1 MSNTSTIR
9 QSTYIKGDIYIDYA
23 NDETAVVGQDRISSL
38 PKNSSA
44 IEYWNY
50 NTKTNG
56 LCVQYKS
63 SDTFYWY
70 EGVPFVTIFA
80 LMNADSLGAFI
91 AKEIKPNF
99 SVA

>member
-9 QSTYIKGDIYIDYA
+9 QSTYTGDTFIDYA
-23 NDETAVVGQDRISSL
+23 NKEMAVIDDRRISSVAIH
-38 PKNSSA
+38 SSA
-44 IEYWNY
+44 IYYWSYDIVSNE
-50 NTKTNG
+50 
-56 LCVQYKS
+56 LVVQYKS
-63 SDTFYWY
+63 SDTYY
-70 EGVPFVTIFA
+70 HYVGVPFSTIFA